1 MPHNLL
7 ELRTEASLQGVRTLR
22 EGLETVLSLTTLPQ
36 EVQHACLL
44 GVNELACN
52 SVRHAQPAAQ
62 FLDLLVQQQGTHLEF
77 QLQDD
82 GSYFAAFAERL
93 QIAREP
99 LGDGL
104 MESGMGLGL
113 IARTL
118 PGVQLQRRQNIN
130 CYTWRLQCLA
140 NRPRLV
146 VIDDDPLMSELL
158 RLYLEPEYQVT
169 CFNAADEAL
178 AALRRD
184 PPALVISDINM
195 PQMNGLDLRQALLE
209 KPQTALTPFIFLT
222 GQQDDAMQLQAQ
234 GLGVDDYLY
243 KPIKRLELHR
253 VVSRVL
259 QRSRRLLAA
268 AAQQL
273 DAQITASLK
282 PTVPAYAA
290 PFHLALGCREAT
302 AGGGDFIFHRHW
314 GGQHTLVLG
323 DCMGHGR
330 QAKFFVHAYQAYLH
344 SMLQSSP
351 APLCPARL
359 LQSLSEAM
367 LADGLLGASL
377 VTCVAL
383 QWSDNSHELQL
394 ALAGHPP
401 PLLFG
406 PRGCRTLHLQGTLPG
421 LLAGV
426 EYPQLNVRLEPKE
439 TLLLYS
445 DGLLEGLASR
455 AEPLNAQARLE
466 KLLVDE
472 CARPPSE
479 LIAWLLQLGFN
490 GDDDASAL
498 MVAAS

>member
-1 MPHNLL
+1 MPHKLL

-22 EGLETVLSLTTLPQ
+22 ESLEQVLGLTALPR
-36 EVQHACLL
+36 EAQHACLL
-44 GVNELACN
+44 GLNELACN
-52 SVRHAQPAAQ
+52 SVRHAQPAARSLYLQ
-62 FLDLLVQQQGTHLEF
+62 VQQQGAQLECE
-77 QLQDD
+77 LQDD
-82 GSYFAAFAERL
+82 GGYFAAFAERL
-93 QIAREP
+93 AAA
-99 LGDGL
+99 GAAADGGL
-104 MESGMGLGL
+104 LESGMGLGL

-118 PGVQLQRRQNIN
+118 PGVQLQHRQGVN
-130 CYTWRLQCLA
+130 CYVWSLPCLA
-140 NRPRLV
+140 LRPRLA
-146 VIDDDPLMSELL
+146 VIDDDLLMSELL

-169 CFNAADEAL
+169 CFNAAGEAL
-178 AALRRD
+178 AALLRD

-209 KPQTALTPFIFLT
+209 KPQTALIPFIFVT
-222 GQQDDAMQLQAQ
+222 GQQDEAMQLQAQ
-234 GLGVDDYLY
+234 GLGVDDYLF
-243 KPIKRLELHR
+243 KPINRLELHR

-290 PFHLALGCREAT
+290 PFQLALGCREAS
-302 AGGGDFIFHRHW
+302 AGGGDFVFHRHW

-344 SMLQSSP
+344 SMLQSSQ

-367 LADGLLGASL
+367 FADGLLGASL

-383 QWSDNSHELQL
+383 QWSAASHQLQL

-406 PRGCRTLHLQGTLPG
+406 AQGCRALSLQGTLPG

-426 EYPQLNVRLEPKE
+426 EYPQLSVQLASEDA
-439 TLLLYS
+439 LLLYS
-445 DGLLEGLASR
+445 DGLLEGLAPR
-455 AEPLNAQARLE
+455 AESLQAQARLE
-466 KLLVDE
+466 QLLAE
-472 CARPPSE
+472 EHTRPPAE
-479 LIAWLLQLGFN
+479 LVAWLLQLGFN

-498 MVAAS
+498 IVAAR